1 MEELFAEGYGSDDQ
15 GEFISEF
22 KRRSNEIKPA
32 IESLIT
38 DTIANSEPL
47 DVDNMFDDS
56 EENK

>member
-1 MEELFAEGYGSDDQ
+1 MIKGNLSVNSKDD
-15 GEFISEF
+15 
-22 KRRSNEIKPA
+22 EIKPA